1 MYFTELKV
9 KGFGQHIERVVKFT
23 PGLNVLVGESEVGK
37 TMLIR
42 ALYLLIENSPRGGE
56 KLYQSW
62 FTDEPLSIQLRDN
75 QGNTVKRKNN
85 KYYLNGGDPLKAF
98 GTSVPEPIRQLF
110 NFKEINW
117 QKQLHPHYLLFST
130 GGSAGKI
137 LNNATGMAVQE
148 LLITEIKSDL
158 SDSKSEIKRLKK
170 NNDEYQQTLER
181 LRHVTRF
188 RIKAEAI
195 INIQNNAIEIE
206 KKADRLENILIQLEE
221 IRKIKNSYKKVEKH
235 MDTLNQILE
244 DYKEVDVYKA
254 MVNKLIG
261 LLNKINE
268 IEIFDHVKVI
278 DYLQR
283 LQRLESLNFELTT
296 AKTTINLLEK
306 YIREVKEQ
314 KEFQEKY
321 LIEMKQ
327 VEKELE
333 NTFIQLGYCPFC
345 NREIKDGDT
354 CCRG

>member
-62 FTDEPLSIQLRDN
+62 FTDEPLSVQLKDD
-75 QGNTVKRKNN
+75 QGNVIRRKRN

-98 GTSVPEPIRQLF
+98 GTGVPEPIRELF

-148 LLITEIKSDL
+148 LLITDIKSDL
-158 SDSKSEIKRLKK
+158 SNSKSEIKRLKK

-181 LRHVTRF
+181 LKHVTRF
-188 RIKAEAI
+188 RMKAEAI
-195 INIQNNAIEIE
+195 INMEAEAIETG
-206 KKADRLENILIQLEE
+206 KKTDRLENILIQLEE
-221 IRKIKNSYKKVEKH
+221 IDKIKNAYRKVEKH
-235 MDTLNQILE
+235 METLNKILE
-244 DYKEVDVYKA
+244 DYKEVDVYNA
-254 MVNKLIG
+254 MIKKLIH
-261 LLNKINE
+261 LLNKANQ
-268 IEIFDHVKVI
+268 IEIFDHTKMV

-283 LQRLESLNFELTT
+283 LQRLERLNSELTT
-296 AKTTINLLEK
+296 AKATINLLDK

-314 KEFQEKY
+314 KEFQQKY
-321 LIEMKQ
+321 LAEMKQ
-327 VEKELE
+327 IEKELE
-333 NTFIQLGYCPFC
+333 DTFHNLGYCPFC

>member
-9 KGFGQHIERVVKFT
+9 KGFGQHIEKVIKFT

-62 FTDEPLSIQLRDN
+62 FTDNPLSIQLKDD
-75 QGNTVKRKNN
+75 QGNAIKRKKN

-98 GTSVPEPIRQLF
+98 GTGVPEPIRELF

-148 LLITEIKSDL
+148 LLVNEIKSNL

-181 LRHVTRF
+181 LKNVTRF
-188 RIKAEAI
+188 RMKAEAI
-195 INIQNNAIEIE
+195 INMKQDAIEIG
-206 KKADRLENILIQLEE
+206 KKSDRLENILIQLEE
-221 IRKIKNSYKKVEKH
+221 INEIKNSYRKVEKH
-235 MDTLNQILE
+235 METLNQILE

-254 MVNKLIG
+254 MINKLIG
-261 LLNKINE
+261 ILNKVNS
-268 IEIFDHVKVI
+268 IEIFDHTKVV
-278 DYLQR
+278 DYLQS
-283 LQRLESLNFELTT
+283 LQRLERLNSELTT
-296 AKTTINLLEK
+296 AKTIINLLEK
-306 YIREVKEQ
+306 YILEVKEQ
-314 KEFQEKY
+314 KEFQQKY
-321 LIEMKQ
+321 LAEMKQ
-327 VEKELE
+327 IEKDLE
-333 NTFIQLGYCPFC
+333 DTFYKLGYCPFC